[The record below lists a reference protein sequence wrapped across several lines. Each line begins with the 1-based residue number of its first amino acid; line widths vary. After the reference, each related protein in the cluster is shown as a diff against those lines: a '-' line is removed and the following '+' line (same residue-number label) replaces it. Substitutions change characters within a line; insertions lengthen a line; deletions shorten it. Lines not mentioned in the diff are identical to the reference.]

1 MKLNK
6 KHKQFIKKLK
16 QQSPCTITPE
26 DIYKNTDF
34 FNNKQP
40 ESKPSYKLAFMVS
53 LVLVFISL
61 TLTTIL
67 SIQNHN
73 LKTKEPE
80 KVYIYKESFIIDD
93 TQGMPKE
100 EKDKLTLYLS
110 DFNANAVASYVHNKD
125 VLFYLYYGYNINSD
139 NSKTYYYYYAFSGID
154 DYIPPF
160 YLSINNATLT
170 ITSDNRYGLLTTL
183 NTKET
188 SDFTINFIVET
199 DDRKCEYVLKNC
211 DF

>member
-34 FNNKQP
+34 FNNKQS

-93 TQGMPKE
+93 TQGMPIE
-100 EKDKLTLYLS
+100 EKNRIKL
-110 DFNANAVASYVHNKD
+110 VHNF
-125 VLFYLYYGYNINSD
+125 FYC
-139 NSKTYYYYYAFSGID
+139 K
-154 DYIPPF
+154 
-160 YLSINNATLT
+160 
-170 ITSDNRYGLLTTL
+170 
-183 NTKET
+183 
-188 SDFTINFIVET
+188 
-199 DDRKCEYVLKNC
+199 
-211 DF
+211 

>member
-93 TQGMPKE
+93 TQGMPIE
-100 EKDKLTLYLS
+100 EKKNLSSKLS
-110 DFNANAVASYVHNKD
+110 SFNANAVASYVHNKD
-125 VLFYLYYGYNINSD
+125 VIFYLYYGYNINSD
-139 NSKTYYYYYAFSGID
+139 NSKTYNYFYAFS
-154 DYIPPF
+154 IPSNYDRP
-160 YLSINNATLT
+160 LSIYINTQN
-170 ITSDNRYGLLTTL
+170 IDVNKDNRYGLLTTL